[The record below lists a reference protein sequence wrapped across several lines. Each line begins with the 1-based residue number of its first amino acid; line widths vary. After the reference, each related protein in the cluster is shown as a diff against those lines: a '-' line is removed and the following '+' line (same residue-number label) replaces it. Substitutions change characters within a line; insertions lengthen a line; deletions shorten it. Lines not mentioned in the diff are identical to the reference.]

1 MNQVFRTFIR
11 KFVLVLF
18 NDILVYSQTKN
29 KHLEHLRNVL
39 ETLAEHKLEVKLSK
53 YKFATKKRLSTEAM
67 WYQKKELGHILPK

>member
-39 ETLAEHKLEVKLSK
+39 ETLAEHKL
-53 YKFATKKRLSTEAM
+53 
-67 WYQKKELGHILPK
+67 